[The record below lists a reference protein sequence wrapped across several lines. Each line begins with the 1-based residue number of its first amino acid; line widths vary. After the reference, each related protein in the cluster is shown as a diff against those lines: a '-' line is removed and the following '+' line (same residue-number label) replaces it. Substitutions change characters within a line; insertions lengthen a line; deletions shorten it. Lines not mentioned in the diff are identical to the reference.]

1 MNLPQKLETK
11 SHKYWNQ
18 DTAKVRNKMLTLLLS
33 FGISI
38 LEFLLVLFGIG
49 IIDSCLDGLYF
60 YVPLLLIKIDYI
72 LLLFLF
78 VIVVGLIPSIMVWYN
93 WV

>member
-11 SHKYWNQ
+11 FHKYWNQ

-38 LEFLLVLFGIG
+38 LEF
-49 IIDSCLDGLYF
+49 SYA
-60 YVPLLLIKIDYI
+60 
-72 LLLFLF
+72 
-78 VIVVGLIPSIMVWYN
+78 
-93 WV
+93 

>member
-11 SHKYWNQ
+11 CHKYWNQ
-18 DTAKVRNKMLTLLLS
+18 DTAKVGNKMLTLLLS

-38 LEFLLVLFGIG
+38 LEFFLVLFGIG

-60 YVPLLLIKIDYI
+60 YVPLLLK
-72 LLLFLF
+72 
-78 VIVVGLIPSIMVWYN
+78 SIIFCSCFYL
-93 WV
+93 